1 MYDTEQNE
9 QNRRR
14 EQSLYRAAFA
24 GVHASESLKR
34 EDFYMKHNKP
44 ARVRVGRLAFTCMLL
59 AALLCMMSM
68 MAYAATDGETA
79 NPVTAVRIYIDGQEA
94 TGQLTKQADGSYQLQ
109 YGEEA
114 DGAQVEIELAPEE
127 AWPEDCTE
135 GGLEFRIETEAEGES
150 QDEGVDRA

>member
-9 QNRRR
+9 ENRRR
-14 EQSLYRAAFA
+14 AQRLYRAAFA

-34 EDFYMKHNKP
+34 EDFYMKHNKS

-59 AALLCMMSM
+59 AALLCMMSVM
-68 MAYAATDGETA
+68 SYAATDGETA
-79 NPVTAVRIYIDGQEA
+79 NPVTAVKIYLNGKEA
-94 TGQLTKQADGSYQLQ
+94 NSQLAKQADGSYRLQ

-127 AWPEDCTE
+127 VWPEDCTE
-135 GGLEFRIETEAEGES
+135 GGLELRIETETDGGAQE
-150 QDEGVDRA
+150 DGVDRA

>member
-1 MYDTEQNE
+1 MYDTERNE

-34 EDFYMKHNKP
+34 EDFYMKHNKS
-44 ARVRVGRLAFTCMLL
+44 ANVRVGRLAFTCMLL
-59 AALLCMMSM
+59 AALLCMMSV

-79 NPVTAVRIYIDGQEA
+79 NPVTAVKIYLNGKEA
-94 TGQLTKQADGSYQLQ
+94 NGQLAKQADGSYRLQ
-109 YGEEA
+109 YDEEA

-127 AWPEDCTE
+127 AWPEECTE
-135 GGLEFRIETEAEGES
+135 GGLEFRIETETEGES

>member
-44 ARVRVGRLAFTCMLL
+44 GKGAGRTSGVHLH
-59 AALLCMMSM
+59 AACS
-68 MAYAATDGETA
+68 TFVHDVDDGL
-79 NPVTAVRIYIDGQEA
+79 RGD
-94 TGQLTKQADGSYQLQ
+94 
-109 YGEEA
+109 
-114 DGAQVEIELAPEE
+114 
-127 AWPEDCTE
+127 
-135 GGLEFRIETEAEGES
+135 
-150 QDEGVDRA
+150 

>member
-24 GVHASESLKR
+24 GVHAAESLKR

-59 AALLCMMSM
+59 AALWCMMAM

-94 TGQLTKQADGSYQLQ
+94 SGQLTKQADGSYQLRSYQLQ

-114 DGAQVEIELAPEE
+114 DGAQLEIELA
-127 AWPEDCTE
+127 PEDCTE
-135 GGLEFRIETEAEGES
+135 GGLEFWIETETDGEAQEDS
-150 QDEGVDRA
+150 VDRA

>member
-1 MYDTEQNE
+1 MYDTERNE

-24 GVHASESLKR
+24 GVHASERLKR
-34 EDFYMKHNKP
+34 EDFYMKHNKS
-44 ARVRVGRLAFTCMLL
+44 ANVRVGRLAFTCMLL
-59 AALLCMMSM
+59 AALLCMMSV

-79 NPVTAVRIYIDGQEA
+79 NPVTAVKIYLNGKEA
-94 TGQLTKQADGSYQLQ
+94 NGQLAKQADGSYRLQ
-109 YGEEA
+109 YDEEA

-127 AWPEDCTE
+127 AWPEECTE
-135 GGLEFRIETEAEGES
+135 GGLEFRIETETEGES

>member
-79 NPVTAVRIYIDGQEA
+79 NP
-94 TGQLTKQADGSYQLQ
+94 
-109 YGEEA
+109 
-114 DGAQVEIELAPEE
+114 QVEIELAPEE

-135 GGLEFRIETEAEGES
+135 GGLEFRIETETEGES

>member
-44 ARVRVGRLAFTCMLL
+44 ARVRVGRLAFTCMPRFTDIVRD
-59 AALLCMMSM
+59 AAAFCKPRFCIQKQKRVSL
-68 MAYAATDGETA
+68 
-79 NPVTAVRIYIDGQEA
+79 YIF
-94 TGQLTKQADGSYQLQ
+94 S
-109 YGEEA
+109 
-114 DGAQVEIELAPEE
+114 I
-127 AWPEDCTE
+127 
-135 GGLEFRIETEAEGES
+135 
-150 QDEGVDRA
+150 DRAQPEIYNLV

>member
-9 QNRRR
+9 ENRRR
-14 EQSLYRAAFA
+14 AQRLYRAAFA

-59 AALLCMMSM
+59 AALLCLMSM
-68 MAYAATDGETA
+68 MAYAAT
-79 NPVTAVRIYIDGQEA
+79 
-94 TGQLTKQADGSYQLQ
+94 GQLTQQADGSYQLQ

-135 GGLEFRIETEAEGES
+135 GDLEFRLYTETDGEAQE
-150 QDEGVDRA
+150 DGVDRA

>member
-59 AALLCMMSM
+59 AALLCMMS
-68 MAYAATDGETA
+68 TDGETA

-127 AWPEDCTE
+127 AWTEDCTE
-135 GGLEFRIETEAEGES
+135 GGLEFRLYTETDGEAQE
-150 QDEGVDRA
+150 DGVDRAENL

>member
-68 MAYAATDGETA
+68 MTYAATDGETA

-94 TGQLTKQADGSYQLQ
+94 TGQLTKQAHGSY
-109 YGEEA
+109 
-114 DGAQVEIELAPEE
+114 P
-127 AWPEDCTE
+127 
-135 GGLEFRIETEAEGES
+135 
-150 QDEGVDRA
+150 

>member
-1 MYDTEQNE
+1 
-9 QNRRR
+9 
-14 EQSLYRAAFA
+14 
-24 GVHASESLKR
+24 
-34 EDFYMKHNKP
+34 MKHNKP

-94 TGQLTKQADGSYQLQ
+94 TGQITQQADGSYQLQ

-135 GGLEFRIETEAEGES
+135 GGLEFWIETETDGGAQE
-150 QDEGVDRA
+150 DGVDRA